1 MLLQTASWDWENRTI
16 RRLFSFS
23 ISPLLFPQWQS
34 TEAWEQVEP
43 EWEGWWRMSY
53 LSHPLASL
61 CVSVPNTTNSSREM
75 RLWNICLANWSKGY
89 SLKSPN
95 AIIALST
102 AELGSFS
109 CCEAS
114 WKWLRVIWV
123 QTHLQWKWYSSGS
136 VAQADEFGRWNV
148 IGKEL
153 DFNAAVW
160 LLLWEAKYWDSEA
173 RGFCWPYMRSYY
185 PTHGH

>member
-1 MLLQTASWDWENRTI
+1 M
-16 RRLFSFS
+16 
-23 ISPLLFPQWQS
+23 
-34 TEAWEQVEP
+34 V
-43 EWEGWWRMSY
+43 
-53 LSHPLASL
+53 
-61 CVSVPNTTNSSREM
+61 VPNTTNSSREM
-75 RLWNICLANWSKGY
+75 SLWNVCLTNWSKGY

-123 QTHLQWKWYSSGS
+123 QTHLWWKLYSLGS
-136 VAQADEFGRWNV
+136 VAQADEFGRWSV

-153 DFNAAVW
+153 DSNAALW
-160 LLLWEAKYWDSEA
+160 LLLRAAKYWDSGGLLLALHVKLLSYTWALEA
-173 RGFCWPYMRSYY
+173 LHNEGCPGSTCSSSMLGLYCCIKQCPQTSLSIPYPLPSYMF
-185 PTHGH
+185 